1 MKFNMKR
8 TTYIFVL
15 LIKMGFSQTPDL
27 LFEKG
32 NDLYN
37 KGEFESAINEYD
49 KILENEIHSAE
60 LYFNMGNSFY
70 RLNKVAESNFYF
82 EKALLLS
89 PNNEEILDNL
99 SFAKNMTLDAIEELP
114 ETQVQ
119 QNINFI
125 IYLFS
130 TRTWAFIS
138 IGLMSLFFITALFY
152 LFSFNP
158 IYKRFYFLLSII
170 FLVISFITSSL
181 VWQETQ
187 NNNKIKKG
195 IIFAKELPV
204 FSEPNN
210 RNEEIFSLHEGTK
223 VELLD
228 KLRGWEKIRLVN
240 GSEGWVINNQI
251 KPL

>member
-1 MKFNMKR
+1 MKFNMKNSI
-8 TTYIFVL
+8 YIVVL
-15 LIKMGFSQTPDL
+15 LFKLGFSQTPEL
-27 LFEKG
+27 LFEKA
-32 NDLYN
+32 NNLYN
-37 KGEFESAINEYD
+37 NDRFELAIDEYS
-49 KILENEIHSAE
+49 KIIDNGLHSAE
-60 LYFNMGNSFY
+60 LYFNMGNCFY

-89 PNNEEILDNL
+89 PNNKDILDNL

-125 IYLFS
+125 ISLFS
-130 TRTWAFIS
+130 IEVWAFIL
-138 IGLMSLFFITALFY
+138 IGLMSLFFISALFY

-170 FLVISFITSSL
+170 FLVKSFIISS
-181 VWQETQ
+181 VIWQETQ
-187 NNNKIKKG
+187 NTDKIKKG
-195 IIFAKELPV
+195 IVFAKELPV

-240 GSEGWVINNQI
+240 GSEGWVIDNQI
-251 KPL
+251 KSL